1 MKKNYKLFYTL
12 GFIFAISSLFFTSP
26 AKSDTTYVSGSIVSS
41 NWTLAGSPYIVT
53 GDISITGLIIDPG
66 VSVLFAGNYEFLVS
80 GVIEAVGTEQSQ
92 IVFTTKA
99 GVASWKGIRFQNSN
113 PGSYLKWCVVEKAN
127 SSGIRIF
134 ESLPSISYCTVRNN
148 SSASDGGG
156 LNISN
161 VTVVGQ
167 LQISHSIIENNLNQ
181 GSYGGGCFINAG
193 NVDFFE
199 SQFLRNRNSGVYG
212 GAISK
217 LNGNLQIQNCK
228 ITGNRTLNAA
238 GRGGGLDN
246 RGGVTTLK
254 NSIISYDTTTY
265 GAVYIWS
272 GQVIIENCTIVYNT
286 TAGVYRDG
294 GTMSV
299 INSII
304 YFNGTLLAGSVTITY
319 SCVQGGN
326 PNTGNISTDP
336 NFSPDGCLKL
346 LPGSLCIDAGK
357 DSIIYRD
364 ACFPPSTG
372 NTRNDMGAYGGPGAC
387 NWLYF
392 QDPPCTPW
400 PVLSINIE
408 LTALMQGL
416 YNPVTNMM
424 ARPQSEIL
432 YLRKAT
438 CPFTLVEPAAA
449 TLGQNGISTAEFTF
463 NSVPS
468 GTYYLVTKNWNSL
481 ETWSKTGGE
490 LLYNDD
496 GGTYY
501 YDFTTASTEAY
512 GNNLIQI
519 DNSPLKYG
527 IYIGDVSQ
535 FGVIDLADVLQI
547 RNASNL
553 FTSGYNV
560 NDLNGDNL
568 VNLTDLLIVYNN
580 SAAFVEVEKPVC
592 AVLNP

>member
-1 MKKNYKLFYTL
+1 
-12 GFIFAISSLFFTSP
+12 
-26 AKSDTTYVSGSIVSS
+26 
-41 NWTLAGSPYIVT
+41 
-53 GDISITGLIIDPG
+53 
-66 VSVLFAGNYEFLVS
+66 
-80 GVIEAVGTEQSQ
+80 
-92 IVFTTKA
+92 
-99 GVASWKGIRFQNSN
+99 
-113 PGSYLKWCVVEKAN
+113 
-127 SSGIRIF
+127 
-134 ESLPSISYCTVRNN
+134 
-148 SSASDGGG
+148 
-156 LNISN
+156 
-161 VTVVGQ
+161 
-167 LQISHSIIENNLNQ
+167 
-181 GSYGGGCFINAG
+181 
-193 NVDFFE
+193 
-199 SQFLRNRNSGVYG
+199 
-212 GAISK
+212 
-217 LNGNLQIQNCK
+217 
-228 ITGNRTLNAA
+228 
-238 GRGGGLDN
+238 
-246 RGGVTTLK
+246 
-254 NSIISYDTTTY
+254 
-265 GAVYIWS
+265 
-272 GQVIIENCTIVYNT
+272 
-286 TAGVYRDG
+286 
-294 GTMSV
+294 
-299 INSII
+299 
-304 YFNGTLLAGSVTITY
+304 
-319 SCVQGGN
+319 
-326 PNTGNISTDP
+326 
-336 NFSPDGCLKL
+336 
-346 LPGSLCIDAGK
+346 
-357 DSIIYRD
+357 
-364 ACFPPSTG
+364 
-372 NTRNDMGAYGGPGAC
+372 MGAYGGPGAC